1 MWKKLKA
8 WKETRIGKIEP
19 SANTRAIWG
28 TIAALALCDAI
39 GLQVQGMHLVLKALL
54 SNVIAIL
61 IILSMSFA
69 YHYLRPRMR
78 ISEMTHMTA
87 IILAFSCT
95 VSILSYIVTTLPR
108 PLFDVE
114 FVRADRAL
122 GLHWLAQYNWVMAHP
137 YVHAAL
143 YMAYAT
149 LIPQLLAVIFV
160 LNFHGLCSRGWETMW
175 LLVTSCVG
183 CIIMSGIWP
192 AEGAFGYYQVE
203 LNRAYVQVFM
213 GLHNGTIKTIGDQSI
228 QGVIQFPSFHVA
240 LALVLTYAARGRKY
254 LFPLLVELN
263 ILLFLSTPS
272 IGGHHFADLW
282 GGVALALLSIWFVR
296 KVISPR
302 LHPDM
307 AKVTEV

>member
-8 WKETRIGKIEP
+8 WKEKRIGKIEP
-19 SANTRAIWG
+19 AANTRAIWG
-28 TIAALALCDAI
+28 TIAALALLDAI
-39 GLQVQGMHLVLKALL
+39 GLQVQGMSLVLMALL

-61 IILSMSFA
+61 LILSISFA
-69 YHYLRPRMR
+69 YRYIRPRMR

-87 IILAFSCT
+87 IILAFTCT

-114 FVRADRAL
+114 LAHIDRAM
-122 GLHWLAQYNWVMAHP
+122 GLHWVAQYHWVMAHP
-137 YVHAAL
+137 YVQAAFF
-143 YMAYAT
+143 MAYVT

-160 LNFHGLCSRGWETMW
+160 LNFHGLCARGWETIW
-175 LLVTSCVG
+175 LLVTSCAG
-183 CIIMSGIWP
+183 CIILSGIWP
-192 AEGAFGYYQVE
+192 AEGAFGYYQIE
-203 LNRAYVQVFM
+203 ANRAYVQVFM

-240 LALVLTYAARGRKY
+240 LALVLTYAARGRPF
-254 LFPLLVELN
+254 LFPLLVEVN

-282 GGVALALLSIWFVR
+282 GGVALALLSILFVR

-307 AKVTEV
+307 AKVTKA